1 MEVAE
6 AMFPWVV
13 AEAEDKNFLCWVAE
27 ADFLGF
33 EEEEDKDFLGFEE
46 EDKDFLGFEEE
57 DNDFHWVVA
66 EADFL
71 GFEEEVDDFLG
82 FEEVD
87 DFLGFEE
94 VDDFLGFDCNH
105 PTCSIQKHRVKKM
118 K

>member
-6 AMFPWVV
+6 VMFPWV
-13 AEAEDKNFLCWVAE
+13 AEEEDKNFLCWVAE
-27 ADFLGF
+27 
-33 EEEEDKDFLGFEE
+33 DKDFLGFEE
-46 EDKDFLGFEEE
+46 EEEDKDFLC
-57 DNDFHWVVA
+57 WVVA
-66 EADFL
+66 DA
-71 GFEEEVDDFLG
+71 DFLG